1 MYVKVIRALCE
12 ALSENCTIL
21 GNLRV
26 IMVKALPSYCNLLA
40 IVRSWP
46 WLATKRFLERPARC

>member
-12 ALSENCTIL
+12 AVSENCAIL

-26 IMVKALPSYCNLLA
+26 TMAKALY
-40 IVRSWP
+40 
-46 WLATKRFLERPARC
+46 LATVIG